1 MDHEKCYVFKPA
13 EGRPA
18 KRRQVDMSPFE
29 SSRELRES
37 TYRQLWS
44 AQHQQIR
51 KVLEDANRVTLD
63 EVLSFLHDAELSQ
76 RSKAIS
82 TGFIL
87 AGPDT
92 TSHSTFFEQLSKR
105 LEIESSCCMTVLS
118 SNDGPNLKSLL
129 KNLIQK
135 ASLDDDSLHTR
146 TGARLL
152 DYDLRLLQNWM
163 SKNGKDFAI
172 VAVQDSEAFDAHLL
186 GEVVELM
193 R

>member
-1 MDHEKCYVFKPA
+1 MDHEKCYVFKPV
-13 EGRPA
+13 ETRPA
-18 KRRQVDMSPFE
+18 KRRQVDLSPLE

-37 TYRQLWS
+37 TYQQLWTS
-44 AQHQQIR
+44 QQQQIR

-63 EVLSFLHDAELSQ
+63 EVLSFLHDAKLSEQ
-76 RSKAIS
+76 SKAIS

-105 LEIESSCCMTVLS
+105 LETESPCCIAVLNS
-118 SNDGPNLKSLL
+118 GDGLNLKNLL
-129 KNLIQK
+129 KSLIQK
-135 ASLDDDSLHTR
+135 ASSDDDSQHTR

-152 DYDLRLLQNWM
+152 DYDLRILHNWM
-163 SKNGKDFAI
+163 SENGKDFAV
-172 VAVQDSEAFDAHLL
+172 VAVQDSEAFDSQLL